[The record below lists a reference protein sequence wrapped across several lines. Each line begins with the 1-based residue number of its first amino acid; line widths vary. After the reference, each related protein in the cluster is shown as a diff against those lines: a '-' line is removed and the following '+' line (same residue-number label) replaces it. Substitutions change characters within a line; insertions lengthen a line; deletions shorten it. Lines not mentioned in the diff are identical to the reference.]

1 VSSAFHYNI
10 KKLKIGIT
18 YTGTDDKH
26 NYYANWI
33 KQNNPDIEIITLHYL
48 EDNFSDLETCNGVV
62 LSGGVDIHPDFF
74 GRDTDYPNAP
84 AKFNKRRD
92 EFELKLFNAA
102 KDKMP
107 VLGICRGLQLVNVAQ
122 GGTLI
127 KDLDN
132 LNETHTAIDST
143 VADKQHEVVV
153 EKGTLLN
160 QITQVENN
168 KVTSAHH
175 QAIDELGNELQAN
188 AFSAPDNII
197 EGIEWKNKTGKP
209 FMLCVQWHPERMF
222 RIGEG
227 DNPLTKNVRDAFI
240 NAAKSNHNS

>member
-1 VSSAFHYNI
+1 M
-10 KKLKIGIT
+10 KIGIT

-26 NYYANWI
+26 KYYADWI
-33 KQNNPDIEIITLHYL
+33 KQNNPEIEIITLHYL
-48 EDNFSDLETCNGVV
+48 EDNFSDLAKCDGVV

-74 GRDTDYPNAP
+74 GSDKDYPNAP

-92 EFELKLFNAA
+92 EFELKVFNAA

-127 KDLDN
+127 KDLGS
-132 LNETHTAIDST
+132 LNDTHTAADST
-143 VADKQHEVVV
+143 VADKQHEVIV
-153 EKGTLLN
+153 EKDSLLN
-160 QITQVENN
+160 QITQSEIN

-175 QAIDELGNELQAN
+175 QAIDVLGNELQAN
-188 AFSAPDNII
+188 AYSAPDNII
-197 EGIEWKNKTGKP
+197 EGIEWKDKTGKP

-227 DNPLTKNVRDAFI
+227 DNPLAKNVRDTFI
-240 NAAKSNHNS
+240 KSVQSNQNS